1 MRLNEISSSRS
12 LVNAERMVERSD
24 DGLNYFFKATSSV
37 SDIGSSQSEGS
48 ERIFYKN
55 NLGQPRGPSISESRQ
70 LNNFKK
76 KLSSNVM
83 KVDVRNIL
91 SSGATMEIKF
101 EEQMVRQSNIEQPEL
116 KRDSRAKDGLG
127 RKLY

>member
-1 MRLNEISSSRS
+1 
-12 LVNAERMVERSD
+12 
-24 DGLNYFFKATSSV
+24 
-37 SDIGSSQSEGS
+37 
-48 ERIFYKN
+48 
-55 NLGQPRGPSISESRQ
+55 
-70 LNNFKK
+70 
-76 KLSSNVM
+76 M